1 MVASWVAINNPQ
13 QQLGWSTKYFM
24 PSNHLMKLN
33 IQLQRGKN
41 ESSTASLFHPLN
53 ADHPGRLIWYLT
65 VLLGLL
71 LPGGS
76 LAQSLINVDF
86 GVGVT
91 SLKTGWGATG
101 QATNDYWNLY
111 RHYDPKYVPGMP
123 LVTNGL
129 LSGIKFS
136 DGSVSPVSISVFN
149 AAGVWGNASGD
160 PMLDS
165 YLFSMNRSNITATIS
180 NLPPGRYHFYFY
192 GHADADITGEQNS
205 QFTLESGTN
214 RFGPM
219 AAELGRWKPS
229 LVETGISKRGEYQEG
244 YPFALFR
251 DVQIFEGKPVTFQVS
266 AGPNGV
272 PVLNGMQIAS
282 RGTSPPGL
290 VKAGPEPTVDTA
302 TNLLFREVRYDGTV
316 TDDEARF
323 HVNLT
328 VESRSTNE
336 IAGVLFEGD
345 VAILNA
351 QIPDKLRLIAEP
363 KGAVMV
369 ACASGIY
376 QVALDVVVKIQRAEP
391 WNQITLMGP
400 PSAIAA
406 VNARTVGTDVEIQL
420 LSGTLVDMQKADRAS
435 EVHGLIGTDRTL
447 SLRWQNKAAEVQRKS
462 FVTIDTV
469 AGIQATPTVVRFNT
483 EFKYDILQAGIARL
497 SIALPTNHSLIRLQ
511 GEQIRDWRV
520 TPENDGSLL
529 TVEFIKPLE
538 KTYQLT
544 LVSEQTVETG
554 SFAQTL
560 DLPRPLKIERE
571 SGVINLSVDDTIAEV
586 ENAVGLRQV
595 NTPSGS
601 VAAYRFNARP
611 FSLSARIR
619 PIEPR
624 IEVIDRVTA
633 RMEESRLL
641 VDHSFNLQVTKAGI
655 YSIELSPQSGFIV
668 ADVVGE
674 GVADWKRADG
684 KLRVNFN
691 SRVLGARSLRIQLE
705 QAEKEYPSRVVVEP
719 LRVAGALDETAEIG
733 AGALLGLSV
742 KTAELVGLREI
753 PIDRLSQR
761 TDELLAYQS
770 DQPDWRLTLS
780 TEKLTPRV
788 VADIFNLVTV
798 GDGLVGGSATI
809 RFGIINQGVREF
821 HIRVPAHWKNVD
833 FTGPGIRRKEQ
844 LTNDWTI
851 GLQDKVWGGYTLVI
865 TYDFPF
871 DPKGAM
877 LAVGGIHTRDV
888 ERETGTIALTSSSG
902 LRLAAKPVSEPLRRI
917 DEMELAAE
925 DRALIMRPV
934 MLAYQYVGTS
944 YDLALEVARYEP
956 AHMLEA
962 VADRTQLTTVITDA
976 GQMLTQAS
984 FMVKNNEKQFQRF
997 RLPEGAQ
1004 FWSSFVNGGAVK
1016 AERDGVWVLVP
1027 LPRQEN
1033 RDATFAVDLVYAQKT
1048 SGAGAMRTETVALE
1062 APRTDVPN
1070 TYAEWQVYA
1079 PKSRHLGGFGGT
1091 MTIAQGTVYGWH
1103 EAWKQFHDYY
1113 VEMEQQ
1119 MRIEILLFGGLVL
1132 FLFVVTIAFK
1142 RRGFKGLAGGLA
1154 VFAILLLLGGMLLP
1168 ALSKSRSRAAS
1179 IAARSRDA
1187 GRTDVNLA
1195 LPAVN
1200 TPSTEVGKESV
1211 SGDIAGLSGRKEGQ
1225 IAEELKKE
1233 MEQPALAATVR
1244 RPAQVPAVL
1253 PPASKS
1259 QPFRYGL
1266 VDQSSA
1272 PAGPMV
1278 GIGGGMAGRAM
1289 VPMVKAVESGI
1300 NPIRIEIPRE
1310 GQSYLFTK
1318 VLNVSG
1324 EALTVRAR
1332 GMDST
1337 TYLVL
1342 RGMLET
1348 LAFLVGFTLIWLQWR
1363 KPVRNAF
1370 WLTIGMV
1377 FAVGSVAHLLIAWR
1391 VLHFALILAAPV
1403 IALFIPVW
1411 IAWKVPGRKPASSN
1425 NAIPPILALLAIL
1438 ASSTGATAQTTG
1450 LTASN
1455 AVSITSAIY
1464 KGEVRDQVAAFDV
1477 TLRVQT
1483 FRTNTL
1489 ARLFGPEVAVEQFSS
1504 DVPSVQLVRDGS
1516 FLCADLGGASTAG
1529 LTLKVLVKIGGEVT
1543 RRKLNFE
1550 IPQSLYSQ
1558 FVLDIDEPDVEV
1570 EAPTAVSIKH
1580 STIDART
1587 HVEAMIGPGVGVDLQ
1602 WTPRVKR
1609 AAEIAATIFC
1619 ENISLVTIGNSVVG
1633 VRSVLDYQITQGELR
1648 RATVRIPAGQRLVRV
1663 AGEMVRTWEQHD
1675 DGDASIAVVDL
1686 LKGATSRW
1694 RLTLETEKSMDP
1706 LPTDLSVLIPH
1717 ALEVQ
1722 RETGIVALAGAEELG
1737 LNLNATSLQ
1746 RVDGSELEKLVDRK
1760 VDGLVGAFRFL
1771 KPDFQLS
1778 VAVEVLQ
1785 PEIEAVVHNRVTVSS
1800 EQVVIAAQVD
1810 YQIKKAGVFTLRLL
1824 LPKNYKMEKIV
1835 SSKGA
1840 INGRVVPGSDIYEAD
1855 LGERIMGSFSLRM
1868 TLSKTWDELPR
1879 NVDINGVHPLDSMK
1893 LTGFVSISSELG
1905 VVLKTESFEGLSEI
1919 PATGLPTMLQE
1930 PLAPV
1935 GRNLEASTQAVSGS
1949 TLAFKRI
1956 ATAPGTAPDWKLIVS
1971 SELVEPWVRAEIV
1984 NTYNITD
1991 TLVNGRT
1998 LVRFDIANAPIRDFK
2013 LKIPAS
2019 FMNVDI
2025 SGANIRRRDQNGQEW
2040 RVELQAKTR
2049 GLYSLT
2055 ITWEQPRSAHTNA
2068 MELAGISA
2076 IEVERETGM
2085 LVIVAR
2091 PPLQVLPHTIG
2102 DMLKADP
2109 RELPDWAGR
2118 PDPATVLAFRYL
2130 RPGARLLVDVKRF
2143 DEESVLQALVDHGHF
2158 TTVVAEDGQ
2167 TMTEMV
2173 LALKNNGRQ
2182 FLEFELPNGAE
2193 VWSAF
2198 VGGQPAQPSRR
2209 EGRIL
2214 LPVERSAAGG
2224 SSAISVELIYVNTNH
2239 FPGVRGA
2246 LDLVS
2251 PKFDVPLK
2259 NIHWELYL
2267 PPDYTYSE
2275 FGGSMNIVVPEKVFE
2290 KSLSSFESRYSID
2303 EYKRQENRNQKVIQ
2317 SEVQLNLQT
2326 AQEKLAE
2333 GKIKEAVENYRQV
2346 RAWNKG
2352 GVDGDTGVK
2361 QLEKDLSRVQ
2371 SSNLLTR
2378 QNTFS
2383 AANGV
2388 VMNNDQSGASQNVM
2402 PTRGAM
2408 LFYNDAMV
2416 AEQQWGKLQQAQEIT
2431 VAQIQPLRVNLPI
2444 RGAHYEFSQVL
2455 QTETGKPMT
2464 IRLFAAKSGASGF
2477 FGKAIFGLG
2486 GFLLLWLLVKLGF
2499 GTSARRVSTGQA

>member
-1 MVASWVAINNPQ
+1 MEFQFATAE
-13 QQLGWSTKYFM
+13 GWSVKNFLT
-24 PSNHLMKLN
+24 SNHLMKRN
-33 IQLQRGKN
+33 IQRRTAM
-41 ESSTASLFHPLN
+41 EEPASASLTATRGIRSARWFILYSLVFVSLLFS
-53 ADHPGRLIWYLT
+53 GR
-65 VLLGLL
+65 
-71 LPGGS
+71 S
-76 LAQSLINVDF
+76 SAQTLINVDF
-86 GVGVT
+86 GVGKT

-101 QATNDYWNLY
+101 QGSNDYWNLY
-111 RHYDPKYVPGMP
+111 RHYDPKYIPGMP

-129 LSGIKFS
+129 LSEIKFS
-136 DGSVSPVSISVFN
+136 DNSATLVSLSVSN

-165 YLFSMNRSNITATIS
+165 YLFSMNGSNITATIS
-180 NLPPGRYHFYFY
+180 NLPAGRYHFYFY

-205 QFTLESGTN
+205 QFTMESGTN

-229 LVETGISKRGEYQEG
+229 VSETGISKRGENREG

-251 DVQIFEGKPVTFQVS
+251 DVQVFEGRPVTVLVS

-272 PVLNGMQIAS
+272 PVLNGMQIVS

-290 VKAGPEPTVDTA
+290 VKAGPEPSVDTA
-302 TNLLFREVRYDGTV
+302 TNLLFREVRYEGTV

-345 VAILNA
+345 VAIVNA
-351 QIPDKLRLIAEP
+351 QMPDKLRLIAQP
-363 KGAVMV
+363 RGAVMV
-369 ACASGIY
+369 ASAPGVH
-376 QVALDVVVKIQRAEP
+376 QVAFDIVVKIQRAEP

-406 VNARTVGTDVEIQL
+406 VNARAVGTDVEIQL
-420 LSGTLVDMQKADRAS
+420 LSGTVVEMQKADRVS
-435 EVHGLIGTDRTL
+435 EVHGLIGADRTL
-447 SLRWQNKAAEVQRKS
+447 ALRWQNKAAEVQRKS
-462 FVTIDTV
+462 FVTVDTV

-483 EFKYDILQAGIARL
+483 QFKYEILQAGIARL
-497 SIALPTNHSLIRLQ
+497 AIALPTNQSLIRLE

-520 TPENDGSLL
+520 TPENDVSLL
-529 TVEFIKPLE
+529 TIEFIKPVE

-544 LVSEQTVETG
+544 LLSEQTVESG
-554 SFAQTL
+554 SAGQTF
-560 DLPRPLKIERE
+560 DIPRPQKIERE
-571 SGVINLSVDDTIAEV
+571 SGAINLSVDDTIAEV
-586 ENAVGLRQV
+586 EKADGLRQV
-595 NTPSGS
+595 NTPAGS

-611 FSLSARIR
+611 FFLNVRIR
-619 PIEPR
+619 RIEPR
-624 IEVIDRVTA
+624 IEVSDRVTA
-633 RMEESRLL
+633 RMEESRFL
-641 VDHSFNLQVTKAGI
+641 VDHSLNLQVTKAGV
-655 YSIELSPQSGFIV
+655 YSVELTPQAGFVV
-668 ADVVGE
+668 ANVIGE
-674 GVADWKRADG
+674 GVADYKLADG
-684 KLRVNFN
+684 KLRVNFS
-691 SRVLGARSLRIQLE
+691 SRVLGARPLRIQLE
-705 QAEKEYPSRVVVEP
+705 QAQKEFPERVVLEP
-719 LRVAGALDETAEIG
+719 LRMSGAASETAEIG
-733 AGALLGLSV
+733 AGALFGLSV

-770 DQPDWRLTLS
+770 DQQDWRLTLA

-844 LTNDWTI
+844 QTNDWTI
-851 GLQDKVWGGYTLVI
+851 GLQDKAWGGYTLVI

-871 DPKGAM
+871 DPKGAL
-877 LAVGGIHTRDV
+877 LAVGGIHAMAV

-902 LRLAAKPVSEPLRRI
+902 LRLEAKPVSEPLRRI

-934 MLAYQYVGTS
+934 MLAYQYSGAS

-1048 SGAGAMRTETVALE
+1048 TGAGSLRTQTVSLE

-1103 EAWKQFHDYY
+1103 EAWNQFHDFY
-1113 VEMEQQ
+1113 VEIEQE
-1119 MRIEILLFGGLVL
+1119 MGIEILLFSGLVL
-1132 FLFVVTIAFK
+1132 FLFVLTVAFK

-1168 ALSKSRSRAAS
+1168 ALSKSRSKAAS
-1179 IAARSRDA
+1179 IAAINRDA
-1187 GRTDVNLA
+1187 GRTDVTSA
-1195 LPAVN
+1195 LPAV
-1200 TPSTEVGKESV
+1200 STFGKEDVKSSV
-1211 SGDIAGLSGRKEGQ
+1211 AGDIAGLSERTDGQ
-1225 IAEELKKE
+1225 IAVELKQGT
-1233 MEQPALAATVR
+1233 EQPAVTTAAR
-1244 RPAQVPAVL
+1244 RPGQVPAAL
-1253 PPASKS
+1253 PPASAS
-1259 QPFRYGL
+1259 QQFRYGL
-1266 VDQSSA
+1266 VDQASA
-1272 PAGPMV
+1272 PAVSMGGTGGGM
-1278 GIGGGMAGRAM
+1278 GGMAGRAM

-1337 TYLVL
+1337 AYLVL

-1348 LAFLVGFTLIWLQWR
+1348 LAFLVGLTLSWLQWR

-1377 FAVGSVAHLLIAWR
+1377 LCIGSVVHLLIAWR
-1391 VLHFALILAAPV
+1391 ILHFALILSAPV

-1411 IAWKVPGRKPASSN
+1411 LAWKIPGRKPASSN
-1425 NAIPPILALLAIL
+1425 NAIPPILALLAL
-1438 ASSTGATAQTTG
+1438 LPWSTGVNAQTAG
-1450 LTASN
+1450 VTASN
-1455 AVSITSAIY
+1455 AVSITSALY
-1464 KGEVRDQVAAFDV
+1464 KGEVRGQVAAFDV

-1483 FRTNTL
+1483 FHTNTL
-1489 ARLFGPEVAVEQFSS
+1489 VRLFGAEVAVQQFSS
-1504 DVPSVQLVRDGS
+1504 DVPSVQLVRDGTL
-1516 FLCADLGGASTAG
+1516 LCADLGGASAAS
-1529 LTLKVLVKIGGEVT
+1529 LSMKVLVKIGGEVT
-1543 RRKLNFE
+1543 QRKLAFE
-1550 IPQSLYSQ
+1550 IPQSLFSQ
-1558 FVLDIDEPDVEV
+1558 IVLDIDEPDVEIEV
-1570 EAPTAVSIKH
+1570 PTAVSVKH
-1580 STIDART
+1580 STIDTKT
-1587 HVEAMIGPGVGVDLQ
+1587 HVEAMIGPGVGVDLR

-1609 AAEIAATIFC
+1609 AAEIAATVFC
-1619 ENISLVTIGNSVVG
+1619 ENTTLVTIGNSVVG

-1648 RATVRIPAGQRLVRV
+1648 RASVRLPAGQRLVRV
-1663 AGEMVRTWEQHD
+1663 EGDMVRTWEQHD
-1675 DGDASIAVVDL
+1675 DGDASVAVVEL
-1686 LKGATSRW
+1686 LKGATSQW
-1694 RLTLETEKSMDP
+1694 RLVLETEKSLDP
-1706 LPTDLSVLIPH
+1706 LPTDLSVFIPH

-1722 RETGIVALAGAEELG
+1722 RETGVVALAGAEELG
-1737 LNLNATSLQ
+1737 LNVSASSLQ
-1746 RVDGSELEKLVDRK
+1746 RVDGAELEKLMGRK
-1760 VDGLVGAFRFL
+1760 VDGLAGAFRFL
-1771 KPDFQLS
+1771 KPDFKMS

-1785 PEIEAVVHNRVTVSS
+1785 PELEAVVHNRVIVSS
-1800 EQVVIAAQVD
+1800 DQVMLAAQVD
-1810 YQIKKAGVFTLRLL
+1810 YQIKKAGVFNLRLL
-1824 LPKNYKMEKIV
+1824 LPKEYRLEKIV
-1835 SSKGA
+1835 SAKGA
-1840 INGRVVPGSDIYEAD
+1840 INGRVIPGTDVYEAN
-1855 LGERIMGSFSLRM
+1855 LGERITGPYSLWV
-1868 TLSKTWDELPR
+1868 TLSKNWNALPKT
-1879 NVDINGVHPLDSMK
+1879 VDIVGVQPLDCAK
-1893 LTGFVSISSELG
+1893 LTGFVSVSSELG
-1905 VVLKTESFEGLSEI
+1905 IVMKTETFEGLSEI
-1919 PATGLPTMLQE
+1919 PATGLPAMLQAAQE
-1930 PLAPV
+1930 AG
-1935 GRNLEASTQAVSGS
+1935 GRNFESALQPLSGS

-1956 ATAPGTAPDWKLIVS
+1956 ATEPGAAQDWKLIAT
-1971 SELVEPWVRAEIV
+1971 SEQVEPWVRAEIV
-1984 NTYNITD
+1984 NSYSITD
-1991 TLVNGRT
+1991 TLVNGRAI
-1998 LVRFDIANAPIRDFK
+1998 VRFEIANAPIREFK
-2013 LKIPAS
+2013 LSIPAT
-2019 FMNVDI
+2019 FKNVEI
-2025 SGANIRRRDQNGQEW
+2025 SGANIRRRDQNGEQW

-2049 GLYSLT
+2049 GMYSLT
-2055 ITWEQPRSAHTNA
+2055 ITWEQPRSAQTNA
-2068 MELAGISA
+2068 MELAGVSA
-2076 IEVERETGM
+2076 IGVERETGM
-2085 LVIVAR
+2085 FAIVAR
-2091 PPLQVLPHTIG
+2091 PPLQVMPQVMG
-2102 DMLKADP
+2102 DLLKADP

-2118 PDPATVLAFRYL
+2118 PDAATVLAFRYL

-2143 DEESVLQALVDHGHF
+2143 EEESVLQALVDHGQF

-2173 LALKNNGRQ
+2173 LALRNNGRQ

-2224 SSAISVELIYVNTNH
+2224 SAAISVELIYVNTNQ
-2239 FPGVRGA
+2239 FPGIRGA

-2267 PPDYTYSE
+2267 PPNYTYSE
-2275 FGGSMNIVVPEKVFE
+2275 FGGSMNIVVPDKVFE

-2303 EYKRQENRNQKVIQ
+2303 EYNRQESRNQKVVQ

-2352 GVDGDTGVK
+2352 SADGDTGVK
-2361 QLEKDLSRVQ
+2361 KLEKDLSRVQ
-2371 SSNLLTR
+2371 SSNLLMR

-2388 VMNNDQSGASQNVM
+2388 VMSNDQPAAGQNM
-2402 PTRGAM
+2402 TSSRGAM
-2408 LFYNDAMV
+2408 LFYNDATV

-2444 RGAHYEFSQVL
+2444 RGAHYEFLQVL

-2464 IRLFAAKSGASGF
+2464 IRLVAAKSGAGGYI
-2477 FGKAIFGLG
+2477 GKAVISLG
-2486 GFLLLWLLVKLGF
+2486 GFLFLWLLVKLLF
-2499 GTSARRVSTGQA
+2499 GTSTRRVSTGHA